1 MKIISSILLLPLAVL
16 VVAFAIANRHGV
28 VVRLDPLPVDIDL
41 PLYAVAFGGVLIGL
55 LAGGLA
61 SWLRGGRWR
70 REARKQRRRAKGLER
85 EVEGAAAADAVSA
98 GNGKN
103 DVPRIE
109 NAA

>member
-1 MKIISSILLLPLAVL
+1 MKIISWILLPPLAVL
-16 VVAFAIANRHGV
+16 VVAFAVANRHGAL
-28 VVRLDPLPVDIDL
+28 VRLDPLPVEIEL

-55 LAGGLA
+55 LVGGLA

-70 REARKQRRRAKGLER
+70 REARQQRRRATRLER
-85 EVEGAAAADAVSA
+85 ETESDTAQKPADTADS
-98 GNGKN
+98 